1 VASDLAAGVIRGASN
16 PQGVTKKQYPSR
28 LRVTALAG
36 EAQSMYHSNAYA
48 QAVPLACVLVAR

>member
-1 VASDLAAGVIRGASN
+1 MIRGASN